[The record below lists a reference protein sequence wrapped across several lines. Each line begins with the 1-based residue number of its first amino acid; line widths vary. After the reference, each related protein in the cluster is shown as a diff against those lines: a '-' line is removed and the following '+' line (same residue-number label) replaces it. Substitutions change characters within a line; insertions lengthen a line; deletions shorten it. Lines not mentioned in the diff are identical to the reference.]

1 MSVATASPQAREV
14 ESPVVA
20 PPARTTPAPPDHPSW
35 SMPLAVYEKMVEAGL
50 LEDYRHVYLWDGRL
64 CERMGINRPHIHGV
78 KSLFLALVALCADDF
93 APETEAPVAF
103 RHHDSAP
110 QPDIKV
116 LRGRT
121 RDYMNRMPSTA
132 DVALVVEVTDT
143 TLSKDRGLVITYAIE
158 EIPVYWLLNI
168 PSRRLEV
175 YAAPVAGVYTSVAF
189 FEADADAPVVLDGR
203 DVGRIRVA
211 DLLP

>member
-1 MSVATASPQAREV
+1 MSTATASPPAPEV
-14 ESPVVA
+14 AAPVVA
-20 PPARTTPAPPDHPSW
+20 SPPRAVPTTPDHPHW
-35 SMPLAVYEKMVEAGL
+35 SMPLAVYEKIVEAGL
-50 LEDYRHVYLWDGRL
+50 LEEYRHVYLWDGRL
-64 CERMGINRPHIHGV
+64 CERMGINRPHVYGV
-78 KSLFLALVALCADDF
+78 KSLFLALVAICADEF
-93 APETEAPVAF
+93 APETEAPMAF
-103 RHHDSAP
+103 RFHDSAP

-121 RDYMNRMPSTA
+121 KDFMQRMPTTA

-168 PSRRLEV
+168 PANRLEV
-175 YAAPVAGVYTSVAF
+175 YAAPVAGVYTSITF
-189 FEADADAPVVLDGR
+189 FDPAQDAPVVLDGR
-203 DVGRIRVA
+203 EIGRVRVA